1 MDNDQLRNIIEAAL
15 LTAGRSLDIGA
26 LANLFAETECPA
38 RDVIQASLEDIEAD
52 CKNRGYELKRTGSG
66 YRFQVRQ
73 ELAPWIDRL
82 WEEKPKKYSRALL
95 ETLALIAYR
104 QPVTRGDVEQVRGVA
119 VSSEIIRTL
128 LEREWI
134 RSVGHRD
141 VPGRPALY
149 ATTKK
154 FLDDFNLA
162 GLGDLPPLSEI
173 RDIEAFSQDLGF
185 SLPEA
190 SVDKVAEGGLVEG
203 APGGDSSTEEAGPG
217 QLSNIDLPD
226 FESNEIVSH
235 EVELESSELDGSEL
249 DGSDVSSAEY
259 VSGGPEPHA
268 PQNIVRVDH
277 E

>member
-1 MDNDQLRNIIEAAL
+1 MDGDQLRKIIEAAL
-15 LTAGRSLDIGA
+15 LTAGRSLDVAA
-26 LANLFAETECPA
+26 LGRLFADGECPE
-38 RDVIQASLEDIEAD
+38 RDLISATLEDIDAD
-52 CKNRGYELKRTGSG
+52 SKGRGYELKKTGSG

-104 QPVTRGDVEQVRGVA
+104 QPLTRGDIEQVRGVA

-128 LEREWI
+128 MEREWI

-162 GLGDLPPLSEI
+162 GLGELPPLSEI
-173 RDIEAFSQDLGF
+173 RDIEAFSEELGF
-185 SLPEA
+185 GLPAALPGGEAEANIEAVIAEEFADTDESSGPGSSGDHQLLSLSEEELSPESLLPEDLSPEDRAPNNSQLQNTA
-190 SVDKVAEGGLVEG
+190 S
-203 APGGDSSTEEAGPG
+203 
-217 QLSNIDLPD
+217 N
-226 FESNEIVSH
+226 
-235 EVELESSELDGSEL
+235 
-249 DGSDVSSAEY
+249 
-259 VSGGPEPHA
+259 
-268 PQNIVRVDH
+268 DH

>member
-1 MDNDQLRNIIEAAL
+1 MDGDQLRKIVEAAL
-15 LTAGRSLDIGA
+15 LTAGRSLDVPA
-26 LANLFAETECPA
+26 LRKLFAETECPE
-38 RDVIQASLEDIEAD
+38 RDLITATLEDIEAD
-52 CKNRGYELKRTGSG
+52 CRDRGYELKKTGSG

-104 QPVTRGDVEQVRGVA
+104 QPLTRGDIEQVRGVA

-128 LEREWI
+128 VEREWV

-162 GLGDLPPLSEI
+162 GLGELPPLSDI
-173 RDIEAFSQDLGF
+173 RDVETFSEELGFGLPAVSPGGEPGTNIEAL
-185 SLPEA
+185 
-190 SVDKVAEGGLVEG
+190 
-203 APGGDSSTEEAGPG
+203 EEAEAFGDTHEISEPEPGPG
-217 QLSNIDLPD
+217 DDHQSQSSSPEDLP
-226 FESNEIVSH
+226 
-235 EVELESSELDGSEL
+235 SEDLASEDL
-249 DGSDVSSAEY
+249 A
-259 VSGGPEPHA
+259 PEDRA
-268 PQNIVRVDH
+268 PNNSQLQNLALNDH

>member
-1 MDNDQLRNIIEAAL
+1 MDGDQLRKIIEAAL
-15 LTAGRSLDIGA
+15 LTAGRSLDIAA
-26 LANLFAETECPA
+26 LGNLFADGESPE
-38 RDVIQASLEDIEAD
+38 RDLIRATLEDIEAD
-52 CKNRGYELKRTGSG
+52 CKGRGYELKKTGSG

-104 QPVTRGDVEQVRGVA
+104 QPLTRGDIEQVRGVA

-128 LEREWI
+128 MEREWI

-162 GLGDLPPLSEI
+162 GLGELPPLSEI
-173 RDIEAFSQDLGF
+173 RDIETFSEELGF
-185 SLPEA
+185 DLPAALPDGEA
-190 SVDKVAEGGLVEG
+190 EANIEAVIAEEFSDEG
-203 APGGDSSTEEAGPG
+203 EPFEAGRA
-217 QLSNIDLPD
+217 DD
-226 FESNEIVSH
+226 H
-235 EVELESSELDGSEL
+235 EDTDQNKTALEGTEQEKPYQQ
-249 DGSDVSSAEY
+249 SSAPNN
-259 VSGGPEPHA
+259 SRL
-268 PQNIVRVDH
+268 QNTASNDH

>member
-1 MDNDQLRNIIEAAL
+1 MDGDQLRKIVEAAL
-15 LTAGRSLDIGA
+15 LTAGRSLDVAA
-26 LANLFAETECPA
+26 LGNLFAEAECPE
-38 RDVIQASLEDIEAD
+38 RDLITATLEDIEAD
-52 CKNRGYELKRTGSG
+52 CKDRGYELKRTGSG

-119 VSSEIIRTL
+119 VSSDIIRTL
-128 LEREWI
+128 MEREWV

-162 GLGDLPPLSEI
+162 GLGELPPLSEI
-173 RDIEAFSQDLGF
+173 RDIEAFSEELGF
-185 SLPEA
+185 GLPGALLDGEVNIGEA
-190 SVDKVAEGGLVEG
+190 VSAETF
-203 APGGDSSTEEAGPG
+203 GDQDQLLEAGR
-217 QLSNIDLPD
+217 
-226 FESNEIVSH
+226 
-235 EVELESSELDGSEL
+235 
-249 DGSDVSSAEY
+249 SD
-259 VSGGPEPHA
+259 
-268 PQNIVRVDH
+268 DH
-277 E
+277 EYADQENTDLQSSHPEKPAPDYAHPENTVRHDHE